1 MEKETGIVTRGRPR
15 KTEKQDALHGIM
27 CAFWQNGFKATSMND
42 LVEASGMAKPSLY
55 AAFGDKEAM
64 FEKSLLHYF
73 DCYGD
78 MVFGPL
84 MRAEKH
90 YLVDIRNLI
99 QTVGYLAADKSTPL
113 GCFLF
118 NAQVENA
125 YGTEKHKVLLADLA
139 QTRFGGIKTRLIKAE
154 DAGQLD
160 DDTDIEA
167 LTTYIDGQLGAVS
180 ILARTGA
187 SKPQIDQFVDTAL
200 KALPGE
206 MSFDFDDQSE
216 ITLRQ

>member
-1 MEKETGIVTRGRPR
+1 MTRGRPR
-15 KTEKQDALHGIM
+15 KTETQDALHGIM
-27 CAFWQNGFKATSMND
+27 RAFWQNGYKATSMND
-42 LVEASGMAKPSLY
+42 LVDASGMAKPSLY

-78 MVFGPL
+78 TVFGPL

-99 QTVGYLAADKSTPL
+99 QTVGYLAADKATPL

-125 YGTEKHKVLLADLA
+125 YGTEKHKVLLSDLG
-139 QTRFGGIKTRLIKAE
+139 QTRYEGIRTRLLKAVDSGE
-154 DAGQLD
+154 LGDDA
-160 DDTDIEA
+160 DIDA
-167 LTTYIDGQLGAVS
+167 LATYVDGQLGAVS

-187 SKPQIDQFVDTAL
+187 SKIRIDQFVETAV
-200 KALPGE
+200 KALP
-206 MSFDFDDQSE
+206 SATPFDFDDFPE
-216 ITLRQ
+216 FILRQ

>member
-1 MEKETGIVTRGRPR
+1 MTRGRPR
-15 KTEKQDALHGIM
+15 KTEKEDALHGIM

-78 MVFGPL
+78 LVFGPL

-90 YLVDIRNLI
+90 YLVDVRNLI

-125 YGTEKHKVLLADLA
+125 YGTEKHKVLLSDLA
-139 QTRFGGIKTRLIKAE
+139 QTRYGGIRTRLLKAV
-154 DAGQLD
+154 DAGELSD
-160 DDTDIEA
+160 DVDIDA
-167 LTTYIDGQLGAVS
+167 LATYVDGQLGAVS
-180 ILARTGA
+180 ILARTGGG
-187 SKPQIDQFVDTAL
+187 KGQIDQFVETAL
-200 KALPGE
+200 KALPSE
-206 MSFDFDDQSE
+206 TPFDFDDLPE
-216 ITLRQ
+216 FTLRQ

>member
-1 MEKETGIVTRGRPR
+1 MSRGRPR
-15 KTEKQDALHGIM
+15 KVETREALDGIM
-27 CAFWQNGFKATSMND
+27 RAFWQHGFKATSMND
-42 LVEASGMAKPSLY
+42 LVEASGMAKPGLY

-78 MVFGPL
+78 IVFGPL

-125 YGTEKHKVLLADLA
+125 YGTEKHKVLLSDLS
-139 QTRFGGIKTRLIKAE
+139 QTRYGGIRTRLLKAVDAGELSE
-154 DAGQLD
+154 DA
-160 DDTDIEA
+160 DIDA
-167 LTTYIDGQLGAVS
+167 LATYVDGQLGAVS

-187 SKPQIDQFVDTAL
+187 GKGQIDQFVETAL
-200 KALPGE
+200 KALPSE
-206 MSFDFDDQSE
+206 TPFDFDDLPE
-216 ITLRQ
+216 FTLRQ

>member
-1 MEKETGIVTRGRPR
+1 MR
-15 KTEKQDALHGIM
+15 
-27 CAFWQNGFKATSMND
+27 AFWQNGFKATSMND

-78 MVFGPL
+78 TVFGPL

-90 YLVDIRNLI
+90 YLIDIRNLI
-99 QTVGYLAADKSTPL
+99 QTVGYLAADKATPL

-125 YGTEKHKVLLADLA
+125 YGSDKHKILLSGLA
-139 QTRFGGIKTRLIKAE
+139 QTRYDGIRTRLLKAV
-154 DAGQLD
+154 DAGELA
-160 DDTDIEA
+160 TDADIDA
-167 LTTYIDGQLGAVS
+167 FATYVDGQLGAVS

-187 SKPQIDQFVDTAL
+187 GKAQIDLFVETAL
-200 KALPGE
+200 KALPSE
-206 MSFDFDDQSE
+206 TPFDFDDLPAF
-216 ITLRQ
+216 ILRQ

>member
-1 MEKETGIVTRGRPR
+1 MTRGRPR

-27 CAFWQNGFKATSMND
+27 RAFWQHGYKATSMND
-42 LVEASGMAKPSLY
+42 LVDASGMAKPSLY

-78 MVFGPL
+78 LVFGPL

-125 YGTEKHKVLLADLA
+125 YGTEKHKVLLSDLA
-139 QTRFGGIKTRLIKAE
+139 QTRFGGIKTRLIKAVDAGELSE
-154 DAGQLD
+154 DADL
-160 DDTDIEA
+160 EA
-167 LTTYIDGQLGAVS
+167 LATYIDGQLGAVS

-187 SKPQIDQFVDTAL
+187 GKLQIDQFVETAL
-200 KALPGE
+200 KALPSE
-206 MSFDFDDQSE
+206 TPFDFDNLPE
-216 ITLRQ
+216 FTLRQ